1 MTMLRRALIGMSMT
15 LALLAS
21 CAPQAMAQFTV
32 FDPANFQQNLLSAV
46 RALEQ
51 INYQVRVLQNQ
62 VLMIQRMDQNLVR
75 LGSTISPDLQRS
87 LSQIEAQLHAGEGV
101 ALRLQATER
110 MYDKLFPSR
119 VSTAITSDDV
129 LRNARTRWDEEYATL
144 KRAANLQGQIG
155 DSIEADKSLLGDAMA
170 HSRNAA
176 GILEATQAGNELQG
190 LSVKQ
195 SLALQALLSA
205 QHRAETLARA
215 RDLATENEARQR
227 FKSFVGEGTAY
238 AARR

>member
-1 MTMLRRALIGMSMT
+1 MIIFRRALVGMPMA
-15 LALLAS
+15 LAILAS
-21 CAPQAMAQFTV
+21 CASQAIAQFTV
-32 FDPANFQQNLLSAV
+32 FDPANFQQNLFSAV

-51 INYQVRVLQNQ
+51 INNQVRVLQNQ

-75 LGSTISPDLQRS
+75 LGSTIAPDLQRS
-87 LSQIEAQLHAGEGV
+87 LSQIEAQLHAGEGI
-101 ALRLQATER
+101 ALRLQETVRNYEQ
-110 MYDKLFPSR
+110 LFPSR
-119 VSTAITSDDV
+119 ISTALTSDDV

-155 DSIEADKSLLGDAMA
+155 DSIEADKDLLGDAMN
-170 HSRNAA
+170 HSRSAA
-176 GILEATQAGNELQG
+176 GILEATQAGNELQA

-205 QHRAETLARA
+205 QHRAETLAKA

-227 FKSFVGEGTAY
+227 FKSFVGAGTAY
-238 AARR
+238 AARP